1 MKYSQIKLDLIS
13 AGIPQ
18 REVLEACKSSGVHV
32 NLAQVNTAL
41 DDELCRHIQRTAS
54 DLIDKKRE
62 TENKHGNR

>member
-18 REVLEACKSSGVHV
+18 REVVDACFNAGIHV
-32 NLAQVNTAL
+32 NMAQVNTAL

-54 DLIDKKRE
+54 DLIYKKQQ
-62 TENKHGNR
+62 TENKHGIG

>member
-62 TENKHGNR
+62 TEDKHGNY

>member
-18 REVLEACKSSGVHV
+18 REVVDACCNAGIHV
-32 NLAQVNTAL
+32 NMAQVNTAL

-54 DLIDKKRE
+54 DLIYKKQQ
-62 TENKHGNR
+62 TENKHGIG